1 MTAANRAIELAV
13 SWSGQRNKIVDI
25 YNSMPLPLPRGHK
38 VLYEDQLCATFD
50 SAIFVYLGWYDIVP
64 PECGARQLWRN
75 MNAIGRATG
84 DVKRTPDPG
93 DLIFF
98 GKSQTPDGINHCG
111 IVTDLINNGKTIVY
125 YDIYTSGHVG
135 RHYAPVGYDWICGYA
150 MPDYASKDGAAP
162 QPEPTPEPVAG
173 KIEAGDLVKIRE
185 GAVWYKGQNI
195 KASVMKQNWYV
206 IQNKDG
212 RVVLGMNEAETSNIT
227 SPIHEEDVILVR
239 KYKAETP
246 AVTDKQVTVSVTVH
260 EETWQL
266 LQIMAD
272 GNHWSVGQVI
282 DKLLEDA
289 R

>member
-1 MTAANRAIELAV
+1 MIHLDYRDTRPIYA
-13 SWSGQRNKIVDI
+13 QIVDGYREQI
-25 YNSMPLPLPRGHK
+25 
-38 VLYEDQLCATFD
+38 
-50 SAIFVYLGWYDIVP
+50 
-64 PECGARQLWRN
+64 
-75 MNAIGRATG
+75 TG
-84 DVKRTPDPG
+84 
-93 DLIFF
+93 
-98 GKSQTPDGINHCG
+98 
-111 IVTDLINNGKTIVY
+111 
-125 YDIYTSGHVG
+125 
-135 RHYAPVGYDWICGYA
+135 
-150 MPDYASKDGAAP
+150 
-162 QPEPTPEPVAG
+162 G
-173 KIEAGDLVKIRE
+173 KIIRE

-206 IQNKDG
+206 IQNVNG